1 MRTLQDFKATLARAL
16 LSLQTK
22 LLFGTRPGMVI
33 IGVCTAENATINKS
47 KRQLTASGILGL
59 HSRHGHHRCSLL
71 THIAQTSV
79 RMPMQRKPR
88 YFALSTVAAHGTGF
102 RQPMLPLKL
111 LEDAW
116 RLQRPVSLAVQR
128 DKFIPNPFHV
138 PEGQEQRAAHKNDT
152 KMLVQAFKCKVFRV
166 IGSCCSLNGTKH
178 GQGLAAQKTIS
189 YLTSLPVRICNLLLR
204 K

>member
-1 MRTLQDFKATLARAL
+1 
-16 LSLQTK
+16 
-22 LLFGTRPGMVI
+22 
-33 IGVCTAENATINKS
+33 
-47 KRQLTASGILGL
+47 
-59 HSRHGHHRCSLL
+59 
-71 THIAQTSV
+71 
-79 RMPMQRKPR
+79 MPMQRKPR

-178 GQGLAAQKTIS
+178 GQGLAAQKNDLIS
-189 YLTSLPVRICNLLLR
+189 HVTACPNLQPPIAKMNNTGPMCFPDELGSSVHCRRCQDKTSIPETLCGCGL
-204 K
+204 